1 MKRIIICL
9 MLSISSLSYA
19 QNIEF
24 SPETREFFDQ
34 LVQNGIDNGLSKKD
48 AMRAALENDEYKKKS
63 YKDLANSN
71 KDLNKKGIMLSKDF
85 SRIVLHENVAI
96 VPFVTT
102 LKDNATKKQSKKK
115 NIKKE
120 EILSETA
127 QEYLYDYLMKNQF
140 NYSVKF
146 QDINRTNQLLKSS
159 GILSTLSSTTD
170 EQLAKILGVDA
181 IIRGSFEQTIEKRSA
196 LDLAQRYGVV
206 PNVSGSKKPF
216 DFSTR
221 ETTGTLKLS
230 IGDGETGDALWRIET
245 DKMEGGKDAD
255 NIIDGLMNNIAIY
268 FPYSVEFSK

>member
-24 SPETREFFDQ
+24 SSETREFFDQ

-63 YKDLANSN
+63 YKDIANSN
-71 KDLNKKGIMLSKDF
+71 KDVNKKGIMLSKDF

-181 IIRGSFEQTIEKRSA
+181 IIRGSFEQTIKKRSA

-230 IGDGETGDALWRIET
+230 IGDGETGDVLWRIEAEN
-245 DKMEGGKDAD
+245 MEGGKDAD